1 MKPYRNKKLTA
12 AAKGQQCTLQIPGV
26 CQGGTETTVPCH
38 SPLGEDRNG
47 TKAPDFAVM
56 DGCMACHSRIDRREK
71 MPDGD
76 YINDDDQRFYAHR
89 GIMRT
94 LANRFERGI
103 IKI

>member
-1 MKPYRNKKLTA
+1 MTYRNKKLTDA
-12 AAKGQQCTLQIPGV
+12 SKGQACTLQIPGV

-47 TKAPDFAVM
+47 TKAPDFAVA
-56 DGCMACHSRIDRREK
+56 DGCMACHDYLDRRARL
-71 MPDGD
+71 DGEL
-76 YINDDDQRFYAHR
+76 INDEDQRFYAHR

-103 IKI
+103 IR